1 MAARI
6 FPVPL
11 RYTEKI
17 LAHRLK
23 TKCAKFSGQ
32 YLDESGWTKKRALAA
47 AVRAFCKLDES
58 TRADLYKK
66 AYDKLK

>member
-1 MAARI
+1 MVRKINTIPFGAEIPPDLA
-6 FPVPL
+6 
-11 RYTEKI
+11 EKFDEVI
-17 LAHRLK
+17 
-23 TKCAKFSGQ
+23 
-32 YLDESGWTKKRALAA
+32 DESGWTKKRALAA